1 MAATPGGEESV
12 YDSGRLS
19 LLDLVLEKNRAQ
31 NKKQLVHRLVY
42 VSKIRPEVAD
52 RRDIGEHYERLFKNS
67 PANGE
72 AVSGLLLIYPV
83 HIVHVLESSANVLHE
98 VINDLVEEEQ
108 SISGML
114 QSTKILV
121 YTGDISNRL
130 YSQWCFRALNLSS
143 ARMQEYT
150 TNETVDVAVMEGL
163 TLVLK
168 LGEYL
173 SKLPKISLSKTMDM
187 LPEKAPDL
195 LLRQDLIEY
204 LINNKELSSPSQYL
218 KRYNKPVDV
227 VLDSELVWPMQTPLL
242 PVI

>member
-83 HIVHVLESSANVLHE
+83 HIVHVLEVTMLCAKRDDPRMLRMRGNILLVIHHREMLTTSNEDLDAKMGDCTNHLELLNRRISSN
-98 VINDLVEEEQ
+98 
-108 SISGML
+108 
-114 QSTKILV
+114 
-121 YTGDISNRL
+121 
-130 YSQWCFRALNLSS
+130 YS
-143 ARMQEYT
+143 
-150 TNETVDVAVMEGL
+150 
-163 TLVLK
+163 
-168 LGEYL
+168 
-173 SKLPKISLSKTMDM
+173 
-187 LPEKAPDL
+187 
-195 LLRQDLIEY
+195 
-204 LINNKELSSPSQYL
+204 
-218 KRYNKPVDV
+218 
-227 VLDSELVWPMQTPLL
+227 
-242 PVI
+242 